1 MVRGVCHALKAGR
14 RLVPP
19 AGLRLASRASRF
31 SLRATVLA
39 LVALVGEAAYAA
51 AFDEFEITSNPGD
64 DGYYA
69 AGDVIAVRADFD
81 AAVEAHNNPQLTL
94 TLTIGAEQRVA
105 TLPAS
110 ISTATSTPVGA
121 SFTFRYEVQ
130 DDDADDDGISI
141 AAGAFGGGHFEDP
154 EDESRVDV
162 ATAMLAADADHLVDA
177 VRPAVVNPVVVTSDP
192 GNDDVYGIGDAIE
205 VEVNF
210 NEDIRV
216 VGRPHLSLSL
226 GANAGGVLPLP
237 RRATLVR
244 TLARRLVFRYVVRNG
259 DHDDDG
265 FRVEANAL
273 RGGTIQDLRGNPA
286 RRTLAPL
293 TARDHNVDGV
303 VPTVA
308 GVEILSTPETGGTY
322 GRGEAIVVAV
332 AFDGDEPVYLVR
344 CEAGEPSL
352 DLSIGASNR
361 PAQYASGSGTTRL
374 RFSYVVQA
382 NDEDADGIS
391 IAPTAVDTG
400 GCVQD
405 AAGNELVANPP
416 IVPVPAQANHRVDG
430 GFVRPT
436 ATRVRILSTP
446 SGRDTYGIGEELQI
460 AVDFNVLV
468 HVREDD
474 DEPLQLIVSVG
485 GRDAR
490 ASLWTGSGTDTLE
503 FRYTVQAG
511 EVDEDGISVGPDAL
525 DGGLIQDPAGGSVG
539 RRTVGLA
546 NDPDH
551 KVDGVLPAALADGV
565 SITSRGTY
573 GRGDAI
579 DISVRLSEP
588 VWVTAAE
595 DAQLRLVI
603 DVGGRSRS
611 AHFVGGSGTATLRFR
626 YTVQAG
632 DSDTDG
638 VSVGPDALVGGVIE
652 DAAGNEWEDA
662 QRRLTPLP
670 PQSRHRVDA
679 NLSDGDRP
687 EVEDVR
693 FTGPRTS
700 YGLGEVVRIE
710 VEFSETVYVT
720 GAPTLALRIGTAAR
734 TAQLVEGSGSDTLT
748 FSYTVGDEESGADG
762 IGIGADALAQGRIVD
777 AAGNEAVRELDL
789 ASVRKITVDGVRGV
803 VEAVNFVGR
812 PRRQS
817 SYGVGEMIAI
827 EVEFSEPVHVT
838 ETASDLQL
846 VLSIGERSR
855 RADYA
860 TGSGEDKLEFRY
872 TVQTG
877 DFDDDGISIG
887 PDALVGGLIEDGVG
901 NDSGAAERRLPPRG
915 PDSRHKV
922 NALGGDAASVAEVAF
937 VTSGL
942 YSLGDRVEVRISFT
956 EVVHVSGDLELL
968 LSIGEHSRRA
978 AFVDGSGTRRLLFRY
993 VVKEDDFDA
1002 DGISIGVGALVG
1014 GTLRTAA
1021 GSAVRR
1027 EFPAQAAN
1035 RDHAVD
1041 ARRPKVAAAT
1051 ISTTPFRGDTYRAG
1065 ESIEVD
1071 VDFTERVMVEGEVQL
1086 RVAVGSEQK
1095 TAELVRVEDQ
1105 TLVFRYLVE
1114 LGDVDSDGVSVGED
1128 ALTGGEIL
1136 DRHGNP
1142 AARTLAAL
1150 PNQAGHKV
1158 DGAAFAATQLRLL
1171 TVAEGPLELNL
1182 SSVLAEL
1189 DRLFIGQFAQPVN
1202 TDPGVVAAA
1211 LRGQRLVLTPLA
1223 EGTAQV
1229 QVTDSDCGLA
1239 DDACAIALVFVVA
1252 VQANRAEVAILE
1264 QALAA
1269 VGRGLMAGAANTIGG
1284 RLEMAGYGP
1293 HLVVGGRR
1301 VASLADGDST
1311 ALAPA
1316 DAVGG
1321 SDPFHPWRGFD
1332 PMLSSDGQWRNGGHG
1347 VALAGMS
1354 PLLRGTAF
1362 EMPLLGGPR
1371 RGPAWAV
1378 WGAADYQT
1386 FSGEPAQGG
1395 FDGEMATAYLGVDGR
1410 GDAWVAGAAVS
1421 RTRAE
1426 SDYEFGSQADAATS
1440 AGAAGKGAVT
1450 TDLTT
1455 FHPYAQWSMG
1465 RKGRAWVMGGF
1476 GSGEAELEREGAASP
1491 APSDVSLA
1499 MGMAGVRVE
1508 LGRPGGVDF
1517 ALRGDLGTAQLET
1530 KEGLSAL
1537 DALEVSTQRVR
1548 VGVETS
1554 LPLVVE
1560 GGSALTPFLDVGARA
1575 DAGDGETGTGVE
1587 VAAGVRYGGKTV
1599 RFEAKGRAL
1608 VMHDGDSEEEYSETG
1623 GSASLVVAPGA
1634 NGRGL
1639 SLSVTPRWGGAAD
1652 ATDELWER
1660 GGALSAR
1667 KLRHLGNLGD
1677 VEAARW
1683 GVAGRIGYGLPL
1695 RQRQGTVTPF
1705 GEVNVANAEDQR
1717 TRVGIRYAIDRLG
1730 GDSAMRFEFSG
1741 ERVEREHG
1749 VEHRFLLTAEGRF

>member
-1 MVRGVCHALKAGR
+1 MVRGVCHALKAER

-19 AGLRLASRASRF
+19 AGLRLAGRASRF

-39 LVALVGEAAYAA
+39 LFALVGEAAYAA

-69 AGDVIAVRADFD
+69 AGDVIAVRAEFD
-81 AAVEAHNNPQLTL
+81 AVVEAHNNPQLTL
-94 TLTIGAEQRVA
+94 TLTIGAEQRAA

-110 ISTATSTPVGA
+110 ISTATSTPVGT

-130 DDDADDDGISI
+130 DDDADDDGIGI
-141 AAGAFGGGHFEDP
+141 AAGAFRGGYFEDP
-154 EDESRVDV
+154 ADDSRVDV

-177 VRPAVVNPVVVTSDP
+177 VRPAVVNPVVVTSAP
-192 GNDDVYGIGDAIE
+192 GNDDTYGIGDAIE
-205 VEVNF
+205 LEVNF

-216 VGRPHLSLSL
+216 AGRPHLFLSL
-226 GANAGGVLPLP
+226 GANALGVLPLP

-244 TLARRLVFRYVVRNG
+244 TLARRLVFRYVVRSG
-259 DHDDDG
+259 DHDGDG
-265 FRVEANAL
+265 FRIEANAL

-286 RRTLAPL
+286 RRALAPL
-293 TARDHNVDGV
+293 TATDHNVDGV
-303 VPTVA
+303 VPAVR
-308 GVEILSTPETGGTY
+308 GVEILSAPETGGTY

-332 AFDGDEPVYLVR
+332 VFDGDDPVYLVR

-352 DLSIGASNR
+352 DLSIGRSSR
-361 PAQYASGSGTTRL
+361 PAQYAGGSGTTRL

-391 IAPTAVDTG
+391 IGPTAVDTG
-400 GCVQD
+400 GCVHD
-405 AAGNELVANPP
+405 AAGNALAGAPP
-416 IVPVPAQANHRVDG
+416 IVPLPSQANHRVDG
-430 GFVRPT
+430 GFVQPT

-446 SGRDTYGIGEELQI
+446 SGRDTYGIGEELEI

-474 DEPLQLIVSVG
+474 DEPLQLIVSIG

-511 EVDEDGISVGPDAL
+511 EVDDDGISVGPDAL
-525 DGGLIQDPAGGSVG
+525 DGGVIQDSAGGNVG
-539 RRTVGLA
+539 RRTTGLA

-551 KVDGVLPAALADGV
+551 KVDGVRPAALADGV

-573 GRGDAI
+573 GRGDPI
-579 DISVRLSEP
+579 DISVTLSEP
-588 VWVTAAE
+588 VWVTATD

-611 AHFVGGSGTATLRFR
+611 ALFVGGSGTATLKFR

-638 VSVGPDALVGGVIE
+638 VSIGPDALVGGVIE

-687 EVEDVR
+687 EVEDLR
-693 FTGPRTS
+693 FAGPRTS
-700 YGLGEVVRIE
+700 YGLGEVLRIE
-710 VEFSETVYVT
+710 VEFSEAVYVA
-720 GAPTLALRIGTAAR
+720 GAPTLALRIGAVAR
-734 TAQLVEGSGSDTLT
+734 TAHLVEGSGSDTLT
-748 FSYTVGDEESGADG
+748 FSYTVGAGDNDADG
-762 IGIGADALAQGRIVD
+762 VGIGADALAQGRIVD
-777 AAGNEAVRELDL
+777 AAGNEAVRDLD
-789 ASVRKITVDGVRGV
+789 SVSVGKITVDGVRAV
-803 VEAVNFVGR
+803 VEAVNFVDG
-812 PRRQS
+812 PRSQD
-817 SYGVGEMIAI
+817 SYGVGEMISI
-827 EVEFSEPVHVT
+827 DVVFSESVHVT

-855 RADYA
+855 HADYA
-860 TGSGEDKLEFRY
+860 TGSGERKLQFRY

-901 NDSGAAERRLPPRG
+901 NDSGVAERRLPPTG
-915 PDSRHKV
+915 PHPQHKV
-922 NALGGDAASVAEVAF
+922 NARGGDAASVAEVTF
-937 VTSGL
+937 VTNGL
-942 YSLGDRVEVRISFT
+942 YSLGDRIEVRIEFT
-956 EVVHVSGDLELL
+956 EVVHVGGDLELL

-993 VVKEDDFDA
+993 VVQEDDFDA
-1002 DGISIGVGALVG
+1002 DGVSIGVGALVG
-1014 GTLRTAA
+1014 GTLQTAA

-1027 EFPAQAAN
+1027 EFPALAAD

-1041 ARRPKVAAAT
+1041 ARRPKVAAVA

-1065 ESIEVD
+1065 ESIDVD
-1071 VDFTERVMVEGEVQL
+1071 VDFTEDVTVEGEVQL

-1095 TAELVRVEDQ
+1095 TGELVEVEGQ

-1114 LGDVDSDGVSVGED
+1114 LGDVDSDGVSIGED

-1150 PNQAGHKV
+1150 PDQAGHKV
-1158 DGAAFAATQLRLL
+1158 DGAAFASALQLQPL
-1171 TVAEGPLELNL
+1171 TVAEGRREVDL
-1182 SSVLAEL
+1182 SRVLATL
-1189 DRLFIGQFAQPVN
+1189 DRLFTGQFAPPVN
-1202 TDPGVVAAA
+1202 TDPSVVGAA
-1211 LRGQRLVLTPLA
+1211 LSGRRLVLTPLA
-1223 EGTAQV
+1223 EGTARV

-1252 VQANRAEVAILE
+1252 VQANQAEVAILE

-1301 VASLADGDST
+1301 VASLAGHDRAG
-1311 ALAPA
+1311 LQPA
-1316 DAVGG
+1316 DGVGG
-1321 SDPFHPWRGFD
+1321 GDAFHPWRGFD
-1332 PMLSSDGQWRNGGHG
+1332 PMLSTDGQWPNGGHG
-1347 VALAGMS
+1347 GSPAGMS
-1354 PLLRGTAF
+1354 SMLRRTAF

-1371 RGPAWAV
+1371 RGSSWAM

-1386 FSGEPAQGG
+1386 FSGEPEQGG

-1426 SDYEFGSQADAATS
+1426 SDYEFGSQADAADS
-1440 AGAAGKGAVT
+1440 AAGKGAVT

-1455 FHPYAQWSMG
+1455 FHPYAQWSLG
-1465 RKGRAWVMGGF
+1465 RKGRAWVVGGF
-1476 GSGEAELEREGAASP
+1476 GTGEAELEREGAASP
-1491 APSDVSLA
+1491 PPSDVSVA

-1508 LGRPGGVDF
+1508 LGRPGGIDF
-1517 ALRGDLGTAQLET
+1517 ALRGDVGTAQLET

-1537 DALEVSTQRVR
+1537 DEMEVSTQRVR

-1587 VAAGVRYGGKTV
+1587 VSAGIRYGGKTV

-1608 VMHDGDSEEEYSETG
+1608 VMHDGESEEEYSETG

-1660 GGALSAR
+1660 NGALSAR
-1667 KLRHLGNLGD
+1667 KLRHLGNLED
-1677 VEAARW
+1677 VESARW

-1730 GDSAMRFEFSG
+1730 GDSPMRFEFSG

-1749 VEHRFLLTAEGRF
+1749 AEHRFLLTAEGRF